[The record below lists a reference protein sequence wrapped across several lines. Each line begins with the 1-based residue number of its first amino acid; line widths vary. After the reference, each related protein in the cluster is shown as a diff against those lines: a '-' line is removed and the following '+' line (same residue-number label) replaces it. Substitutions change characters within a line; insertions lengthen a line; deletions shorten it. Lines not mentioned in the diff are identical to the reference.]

1 MAEWQSERVV
11 LARETTPHGEIQLQ
25 RRNGAIYEI
34 IFNGVFLMASYNAP
48 SARALAEVVLA
59 RLPADRREVRL
70 LVGGLG
76 MGYTLA
82 AALADSRVG
91 RVDVVEIEPLIVAW
105 NREHLGHLT
114 GHPLDDPRTHLVQG
128 DLVEYLHSTRAT
140 YDALLLDVD
149 NGPGWL
155 SVGANHRLYDAIGLQ
170 RLRQLL
176 TPGGVL
182 AIWASEVSPS
192 FLQALRTAFGNA
204 DIVEVVDRIPDG
216 REITATIYWAVHGA

>member
-1 MAEWQSERVV
+1 MVGERVV
-11 LARETTPHGEIQLQ
+11 LARETTPRGEIQLQ

-59 RLPADRREVRL
+59 RLPADRRNVRV

-82 AALADSRVG
+82 ATLADPRVG
-91 RVDVVEIEPLIVAW
+91 HVDVVEIEPLIVAW

-114 GHPLDDPRTHLVQG
+114 GYPLDDPRTHLVQG
-128 DLVEYLHSTRAT
+128 DLVEYLRVTRAT

-155 SVGANHRLYDAIGLQ
+155 SVDANHRLYDAVGLQ
-170 RLRQLL
+170 RLRRLL

-182 AIWASEVSPS
+182 AIWSSEASPA
-192 FLQALRTAFGNA
+192 FLQALQTAFGNA
-204 DIVEVVDRIPDG
+204 DIVAAMDHLPDG
-216 REITATIYWAVHGA
+216 REITATIYWAVRDA